1 MRRIFNEKTKPLPI
15 SKEMVWKAYKKVRS
29 NKGSAGVDNESI
41 QKFEENLS
49 DNLYKLWNRLASGS
63 YFPPAVKEQEIN
75 KDNGKKRKLGIPT
88 VSDRIAQQVIKEYLE
103 PRLEKEFH
111 ESSYGYRPFR
121 NAHQALTK
129 VRENARK
136 YAWVIDLDITAFF
149 DHVDH
154 KKLLTALEWHAKEKW
169 VNMYV
174 KRWLE
179 APIAKANGELE
190 EKKGRGTP
198 QGGVISPLLANLY
211 LHYTFDKWMA
221 KHFPTI
227 TFVRYADDIV
237 IHCVSEKQSLYVL
250 GKLKQRLSDCNLT
263 IHPEK
268 THVVYC
274 KASKRKPVL
283 TGKRVKFD
291 FLGFSFRPESKW
303 SKHGDMSLG
312 YDCKI
317 SQKSYSK
324 IVKEIK
330 RTRFDR
336 WAKSWQEIADLLNSK
351 IRGWVQYYDGFRSR
365 AMSKVFHRLHNRLI
379 KWIMN
384 RYKRFRGKKRK
395 AIAYLKFIYR
405 RYPYLF
411 YHWSI
416 GYHLV

>member
-15 SKEMVWKAYKKVRS
+15 SKEMVWKAYKKVRK
-29 NKGSAGVDNESI
+29 NKGKAGIDNESL
-41 QKFEENLS
+41 QGFDEQLS

-63 YFPPAVKEQEIN
+63 YFPPAVKEQEIS

-111 ESSYGYRPFR
+111 ESSYGYRPSKD
-121 NAHQALTK
+121 AHQALTK
-129 VRENARK
+129 VRENTRK

-154 KKLLTALEWHAKEKW
+154 KKLLNALEWHAKEKW
-169 VNMYV
+169 VKMYV

-190 EKKGRGTP
+190 EKKGMGTP

-211 LHYTFDKWMA
+211 LHYAFDEWMS
-221 KHFPTI
+221 KYFPTLS
-227 TFVRYADDIV
+227 FVRYADDIV

-250 GKLKQRLSDCNLT
+250 EKLRKRLLECNLT

-268 THVVYC
+268 TQVVYC
-274 KASKRKPVL
+274 RSSNRKQK
-283 TGKRVKFD
+283 GKKVKFD
-291 FLGFSFRPESKW
+291 FLGFSFRPESKR
-303 SKHGDMSLG
+303 SKHGRIFLG
-312 YDCKI
+312 YDCMI
-317 SQKSYSK
+317 SQKSFSK

-330 RTRFDR
+330 RSRFDR
-336 WAKSWQEIADLLNSK
+336 GANSWQEIANFLNSK

-365 AMSKVFHRLHNRLI
+365 TLIRVFHRLHNRLI

-384 RYKRFRGKKRK
+384 RYKRFRRKKRK
-395 AIAYLKFIYR
+395 ARAYLKYVYR
-405 RYPYLF
+405 HYPYLF

-416 GYHLV
+416 GYPLV